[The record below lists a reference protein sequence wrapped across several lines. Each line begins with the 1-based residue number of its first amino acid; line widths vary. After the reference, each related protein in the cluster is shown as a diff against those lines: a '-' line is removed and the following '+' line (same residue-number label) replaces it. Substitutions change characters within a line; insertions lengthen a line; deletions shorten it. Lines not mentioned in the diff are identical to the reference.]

1 MNDLA
6 KGLLEHFE
14 QIDAEYKA
22 DPIGF
27 AKRRNMQR
35 AETLDLIISQ
45 LTKLDEALSMLEDPE
60 SAEAVKELGGYSVL
74 KAKLESEKTF
84 YNELYKTFS
93 QELPT
98 DEEIEQAIEETK
110 KEAAEAETE
119 GYITLTGEEYNALI
133 SGYIDGDKAAI
144 DRLEALKID
153 CTEDV
158 ELERSQRQTNKELLT
173 VLADGKPEEAEALLI
188 TATLEEYEAAGISLN
203 SYQRDAI
210 LSGNR
215 ETIKSNLYGLLFTQ
229 LLKLWREIAKRE
241 DDGSGLAI
249 TPYSLTKPQNTA
261 MAISKVANVI
271 KEIEAR
277 GEAGAIVG
285 VGTIGKTKDV
295 VEISALMKYDD
306 KNVTLLGR
314 PLTDFDKT
322 VHDGAA
328 AIYAAGNTAFTVQDL
343 YRACNGL
350 DITNIDYTTLE
361 PYIESLEQ
369 SITRRLRIDA
379 TNQINAYY
387 KGKIKK
393 VVYENYFLPLKK
405 VDITTTNGE
414 IVKGYAFLDAPP
426 LYEYSSNIKQIVSVP
441 MKLLRAGKQV
451 RNTPEVATI
460 TNYLI
465 KRIDGIKNAKNPLQP
480 KIAYDAIFTAAG
492 IDTSK
497 LDRTQLK
504 RKRDIVKAKLDYFI
518 IQGFI
523 KGYNEYKNGRQAGG
537 VEIIAE

>member
-27 AKRRNMQR
+27 AKRRHMQR

-74 KAKLESEKTF
+74 KANLESEKTL

-98 DEEIEQAIEETK
+98 DEEIEQAIEETQ

-158 ELERSQRQTNKELLT
+158 ELERSQRQTNKELLN
-173 VLADGKPEEAEALLI
+173 VLAEGKGSEAEALLL
-188 TATLEEYEAAGISLN
+188 TATLEDYEAAGITLSTR
-203 SYQRDAI
+203 QRDAI
-210 LSGNR
+210 LNGAT
-215 ETIKSNLYGLLFTQ
+215 EPIKGIIYGLLFTE
-229 LLKLWREIAKRE
+229 LLKLWQVIYKKQL
-241 DDGSGLAI
+241 GQTSGGLELV
-249 TPYSLTKPQNTA
+249 PYSYTKPQNTA
-261 MAISKVANVI
+261 ISVSKVALHLA
-271 KEIEAR
+271 EIEER
-277 GEAGAIVG
+277 GEKGVKVG
-285 VGTIGKTKDV
+285 VGGKDV
-295 VEISALMKYDD
+295 VEISAIMRYDD
-306 KNVTLLGR
+306 KNIKLIGKPISKL
-314 PLTDFDKT
+314 DKQ
-322 VHDGAA
+322 VHDGVA
-328 AIYAAGNTAFTVQDL
+328 AIYAAGNTFFTVQDL

-350 DITNIDYTTLE
+350 DIKYIDEATLA
-361 PYIESLEQ
+361 PYIESIEASRQ
-369 SITRRLRIDA
+369 RLLKIDA
-379 TNQINAYY
+379 TDQINAYY

-393 VVYENYFLPLKK
+393 FVYDDNFLPLKGAQ
-405 VDITTTNGE
+405 IELSNGT
-414 IVKGYAFLDAPP
+414 ILKGYAFRGAPP
-426 LYEYSSNIKQIVSVP
+426 LYEYSSNIRQVVSAP

-451 RNTPEVATI
+451 RNTPEAGLI
-460 TNYLI
+460 TTYLI
-465 KRIDGIKNAKNPLQP
+465 QRIDGIKNPKNKLQP

-504 RKRDIVKAKLDYFI
+504 RKRDIVKAKLDYFKL
-518 IQGFI
+518 QGFI
-523 KGYNEYKNGRQAGG
+523 KDYTEYKNGRQAGG
-537 VEIIAE
+537 VEIIY